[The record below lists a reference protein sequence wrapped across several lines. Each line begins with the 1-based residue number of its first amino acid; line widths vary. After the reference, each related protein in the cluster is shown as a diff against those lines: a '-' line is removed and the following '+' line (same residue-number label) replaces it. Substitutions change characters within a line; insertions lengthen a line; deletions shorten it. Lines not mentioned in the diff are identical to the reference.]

1 MPLSGVVAGTAGPQV
16 VSGQVDRLVVRPD
29 AVLVVDYKTQ
39 RPAPGRPEAVPALY
53 LRQMAVYREILRA
66 IYPGR
71 RVESFLLWTEA
82 PRIMQLSNALLD
94 GHAP

>member
-1 MPLSGVVAGTAGPQV
+1 MHGAF
-16 VSGQVDRLVVRPD
+16 VDFDLCIETED
-29 AVLVVDYKTQ
+29 GLLVVDYKTQ